1 MEKIFKVRLRFMF
14 HYYTALTDPP
24 LRPMLRR
31 DMAGRKV
38 ETWGGQ
44 IMPDRARFCLI
55 LSDCTFNWLRVR
67 HCQQESV
74 LIGRNQGKSV
84 LLAYD
89 SWNGIASIEM
99 YMAIMENIPEVK
111 RLVELLQARRELL
124 PLKALFLKG
133 AVVEL
138 NAAHGIG
145 LRWKDIWRVLV
156 EHGYQGSY
164 QQFWRMA
171 LLLNGVTPRRSQGR
185 KNLPP
190 PVMGK
195 EIQQP
200 TVQVNGLSTV
210 SNGKPEWQIRREE
223 QMARLDR
230 EAELNRQREAR
241 LQVKKVFIPSA
252 FVGRGEE

>member
-1 MEKIFKVRLRFMF
+1 
-14 HYYTALTDPP
+14 
-24 LRPMLRR
+24 
-31 DMAGRKV
+31 
-38 ETWGGQ
+38 
-44 IMPDRARFCLI
+44 
-55 LSDCTFNWLRVR
+55 
-67 HCQQESV
+67 
-74 LIGRNQGKSV
+74 
-84 LLAYD
+84 
-89 SWNGIASIEM
+89 M

-133 AVVEL
+133 AAAEL
-138 NAAHGIG
+138 NAAHAIG
-145 LRWKDIWRVLV
+145 LPWKDIWRVLV

-171 LLLNGVTPRRSQGR
+171 LLLSGVTQRRSQRR

-200 TVQVNGLSTV
+200 TVSESGLSTE
-210 SNGKPEWQIRREE
+210 NQGKPEWQIRREE

-230 EAELNRQREAR
+230 EAEVNRQREAR

-252 FVGRGEE
+252 FVGRDEE

>member
-1 MEKIFKVRLRFMF
+1 
-14 HYYTALTDPP
+14 
-24 LRPMLRR
+24 
-31 DMAGRKV
+31 
-38 ETWGGQ
+38 
-44 IMPDRARFCLI
+44 
-55 LSDCTFNWLRVR
+55 
-67 HCQQESV
+67 
-74 LIGRNQGKSV
+74 
-84 LLAYD
+84 
-89 SWNGIASIEM
+89 
-99 YMAIMENIPEVK
+99 MENIPEVK

-171 LLLNGVTPRRSQGR
+171 VQLTGTSAHKPQKR
-185 KNLPP
+185 KNLPA

-200 TVQVNGLSTV
+200 TIQGNGLSTE
-210 SNGKPEWQIRREE
+210 SKGKPEWQIQREE

-241 LQVKKVFIPSA
+241 LQVKKVFTPSV
-252 FVGRGEE
+252 FVGRNEE

>member
-1 MEKIFKVRLRFMF
+1 
-14 HYYTALTDPP
+14 
-24 LRPMLRR
+24 
-31 DMAGRKV
+31 
-38 ETWGGQ
+38 
-44 IMPDRARFCLI
+44 
-55 LSDCTFNWLRVR
+55 
-67 HCQQESV
+67 
-74 LIGRNQGKSV
+74 
-84 LLAYD
+84 
-89 SWNGIASIEM
+89 M
-99 YMAIMENIPEVK
+99 YMAIMENVPEVK

-133 AVVEL
+133 AAVEL
-138 NAAHGIG
+138 NAAHAIG
-145 LRWKDIWRVLV
+145 LPWKDIWRVLV
-156 EHGYQGSY
+156 DHGYQGSY

-171 LLLNGVTPRRSQGR
+171 ARLTGTSARKPQKA

-190 PVMGK
+190 SVEGK

-200 TVQVNGLSTV
+200 TVQANGLSTE
-210 SNGKPEWQIRREE
+210 SKGKPEWQIRREE

>member
-1 MEKIFKVRLRFMF
+1 
-14 HYYTALTDPP
+14 
-24 LRPMLRR
+24 
-31 DMAGRKV
+31 
-38 ETWGGQ
+38 
-44 IMPDRARFCLI
+44 
-55 LSDCTFNWLRVR
+55 
-67 HCQQESV
+67 
-74 LIGRNQGKSV
+74 
-84 LLAYD
+84 
-89 SWNGIASIEM
+89 M

-133 AVVEL
+133 AAIEL
-138 NAAHGIG
+138 NAAHAIG
-145 LRWKDIWRVLV
+145 LSWKDIWRVLV

-171 LLLNGVTPRRSQGR
+171 LLLNGMTPRRSQRR
-185 KNLPP
+185 KNLQPP
-190 PVMGK
+190 TVGK

-200 TVQVNGLSTV
+200 TVQANGLSTE
-210 SNGKPEWQIRREE
+210 SKGKPEWQIQREE

-252 FVGRGEE
+252 FVGRDEE